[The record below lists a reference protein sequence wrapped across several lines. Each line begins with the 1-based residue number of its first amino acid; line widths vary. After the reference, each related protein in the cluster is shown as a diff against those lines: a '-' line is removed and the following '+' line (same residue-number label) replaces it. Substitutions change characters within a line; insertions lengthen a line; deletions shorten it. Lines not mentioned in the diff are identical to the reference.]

1 MVNFGLIRSR
11 GSPYLGIVS
20 RALTLSISIG
30 LEEFNWIGV
39 QSKYSNQRV
48 GYDLD
53 LLWTLR
59 VLATSNND
67 FMEDQLDMMFHSTQR
82 IDHLSLLR
90 RLDST

>member
-1 MVNFGLIRSR
+1 MAHLGLIRSR